1 MSGAAAT
8 GDEGV
13 TGAPAPASGPGA
25 RRQRLDED
33 RRRSQIIAAAVAEL
47 ADRGYDGLAL
57 TRVADRAG
65 VSKGLLW
72 HYFAGKDDLMESTA
86 KVTMTTIRD
95 QIARSLDL
103 TQPVPDILRAALR
116 RAAALSVTHRVE
128 LTALNRIFHNLRHPD
143 GTPRLTVDTYEEI
156 FHAQES
162 LFRRGQAEGS
172 LREFDTRVM
181 AITYQGAIDMM
192 LGYLGSHSHI
202 DPDDYAD
209 KLADILLTGIAADRC
224 TDQE

>member
-1 MSGAAAT
+1 MTGTAT
-8 GDEGV
+8 GGDGV
-13 TGAPAPASGPGA
+13 TISPSSSEPGA

-33 RRRSQIIAAAVAEL
+33 QRRAQIMAAAVQEL
-47 ADRGYDGLAL
+47 ADRGYDGLSL
-57 TRVADRAG
+57 TRVAGRAG

-72 HYFAGKDDLMESTA
+72 HYFAGKDDLMEATA
-86 KVTMTTIRD
+86 KTTMTTIRD
-95 QIARSLDL
+95 QIAHQLDL

-116 RAAALSVTHRVE
+116 RAAALSTTHRVE

-143 GTPRLTVDTYEEI
+143 GTPRLTVDAYEDI

-172 LREFDTRVM
+172 LREYDTRVM

-192 LGYLGSHSHI
+192 LGYLAAHSHI
-202 DPDDYAD
+202 DPHDYAD
-209 KLADILLTGIAADRC
+209 KLADILLAGIATERGAD
-224 TDQE
+224 QK